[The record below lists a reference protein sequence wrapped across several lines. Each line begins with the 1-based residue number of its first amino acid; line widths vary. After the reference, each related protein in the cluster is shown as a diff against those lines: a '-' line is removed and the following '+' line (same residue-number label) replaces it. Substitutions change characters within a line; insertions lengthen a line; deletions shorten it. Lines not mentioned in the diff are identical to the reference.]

1 MSKSRI
7 NGIKDNRSV
16 NQKQNGYNDIVVL
29 LCLSSVKQGILYISL
44 IILFPKIK
52 NILILGNRCAI
63 MLLGTVI

>member
-1 MSKSRI
+1 MSS
-7 NGIKDNRSV
+7 IKDNRSV
-16 NQKQNGYNDIVVL
+16 LQKQNDYNDIVVL
-29 LCLSSVKQGILYISL
+29 LCLSFVKQGILYINL